1 MKKNIYFQKRREEI
15 DRLRIS
21 LEKNPNYTSEMI
33 EKFKTK
39 AMEDILE
46 GEREHEEHQLGIKYA
61 LESIKKTLHVLVETK
76 TIENFKNDSKKVLK
90 YYQKEMFEKKRKTC
104 FFQEN
109 VICEIER
116 TNNLFFGKILQFS
129 NTCYKIFFKEDAY
142 AGLILL
148 RSNIENLFLYHYYI
162 EELEKFILK
171 KQWLK
176 IARLN
181 ARILHTKK
189 NENLTRFEAI
199 ENADYLETV
208 SALVTLT
215 GAEDKPFHID
225 LAKKQFFEN
234 LKNNQIQIK
243 NLENSSLVKE
253 ALNNPEMN
261 SIKFNLTYHEIFYDQ
276 LSEIVH
282 PVAIERNRYP
292 FDCEDP
298 NVLNKFSFSYSI
310 TPYVFN
316 LYLYGINLYEKVR
329 NLNYKEINI
338 IEKNLSNEIERYT
351 IQGNKD
357 YFLKIIEDPNVSEHI
372 KKIIKKNYT
381 SN

>member
-39 AMEDILE
+39 AMEDIQE

-162 EELEKFILK
+162 EE
-171 KQWLK
+171 
-176 IARLN
+176 
-181 ARILHTKK
+181 
-189 NENLTRFEAI
+189 
-199 ENADYLETV
+199 
-208 SALVTLT
+208 
-215 GAEDKPFHID
+215 
-225 LAKKQFFEN
+225 
-234 LKNNQIQIK
+234 
-243 NLENSSLVKE
+243 
-253 ALNNPEMN
+253 
-261 SIKFNLTYHEIFYDQ
+261 
-276 LSEIVH
+276 
-282 PVAIERNRYP
+282 
-292 FDCEDP
+292 
-298 NVLNKFSFSYSI
+298 
-310 TPYVFN
+310 
-316 LYLYGINLYEKVR
+316 
-329 NLNYKEINI
+329 
-338 IEKNLSNEIERYT
+338 
-351 IQGNKD
+351 
-357 YFLKIIEDPNVSEHI
+357 
-372 KKIIKKNYT
+372 
-381 SN
+381 